1 MFDTNVTI
9 VGNVVTA
16 PEWRRT
22 DRTKTLVAHF
32 KVASTSRRFD
42 KDNNRWADGNSL
54 RVRVTCW
61 RGLADG
67 VAKSLSVGDPVVV
80 VGRMYTRD
88 WMSDD
93 QQHRVSYELEA
104 FAVGHDLSR
113 GTGSFQRRKAAATV
127 AVEDAEAEERIAGET
142 THAVPSLNAARPAV
156 PDPDADPYDYQDD
169 LASFPLSGRPAATR
183 PGRSTRPPSARRW
196 RSCAARASTL
206 RCSSTSRAPSPGRRA
221 TSPRPPRRVAAGG
234 GRGRPPRRRHYSFPR
249 GGGAWPGWA
258 AHPHRS

>member
-169 LASFPLSGRPAATR
+169 LASFPLSGP
-183 PGRSTRPPSARRW
+183 
-196 RSCAARASTL
+196 
-206 RCSSTSRAPSPGRRA
+206 
-221 TSPRPPRRVAAGG
+221 AGG
-234 GRGRPPRRRHYSFPR
+234 DEAGAVDEATQREAMEILRSAGLDAQVLVDEPGAEPGPEGDEPATAAEGRGRRRARQT
-249 GGGAWPGWA
+249 A
-258 AHPHRS
+258 AA